1 MRRTIA
7 TTVVAGLL
15 ITGAACSNS
24 GPSRTSERTTSTSAP
39 VGPSGGAAA
48 PKRPFGIGDPTGLGD
63 WRLTVTGVDLGA
75 TTTVRFTLE
84 NFSASP
90 KAVPGPTIFELHDG
104 TGPAIGTAEVRGLPA
119 ELAGGATA
127 DATVRFSAAAAPR
140 LPYLVWTGQTPG
152 SISAV
157 WALTPEGLA
166 PPEQ

>member
-1 MRRTIA
+1 M
-7 TTVVAGLL
+7 
-15 ITGAACSNS
+15 
-24 GPSRTSERTTSTSAP
+24 
-39 VGPSGGAAA
+39 
-48 PKRPFGIGDPTGLGD
+48 GD
-63 WRLTVTGVDLGA
+63 WRLTVTGADLGA
-75 TTTVRFTLE
+75 TTTVRFTLQ

-90 KAVPGPTIFELHDG
+90 KAVPRPTIFELHDG
-104 TGPAIGTAEVRGLPA
+104 AGPAIGTAEVRGLPT